1 VLLTDGE
8 LIERSGGFVRP
19 QWTPALDVASQLGLD
34 HDGGGLLIV
43 DSAGRTSHAGIYAAG
58 DSTPPG
64 PQQLIVAA
72 GAGATVAATVNRD
85 LIGPLIP
92 ERLRVLAAPSQ

>member
-1 VLLTDGE
+1 LDFDRDVDG
-8 LIERSGGFVRP
+8 L
-19 QWTPALDVASQLGLD
+19 A
-34 HDGGGLLIV
+34 IV
-43 DSAGRTSHAGIYAAG
+43 DARGRTSLPGIYAVG

-85 LIGPLIP
+85 LIGAL
-92 ERLRVLAAPSQ
+92 